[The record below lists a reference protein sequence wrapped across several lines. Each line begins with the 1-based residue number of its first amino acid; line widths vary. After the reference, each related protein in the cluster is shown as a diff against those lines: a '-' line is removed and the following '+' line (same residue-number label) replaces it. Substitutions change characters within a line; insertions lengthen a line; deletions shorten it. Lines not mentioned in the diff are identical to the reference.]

1 MAEVWRGTRSSRAG
15 FIWGVRCEGVFVN
28 QRPVRG
34 LLEVLQQIPDPR
46 GREGQRHPLSA
57 MLAALIC
64 ATWCGFRGLRPTIRW
79 LDLHGVKMWHLLG
92 FRRTPPV
99 RQTFANLL
107 ARIDVEVLERVLNE
121 FVAQLDLPEVAE
133 ESVNRNHAVIE
144 ESGIEVWDGKTLR
157 GTRQAER
164 RAEQLLVRMDLIL
177 GRVVSSHAI
186 PSETNEIQ
194 QASTLVGNLVLHGK
208 LVIADAL
215 YCQREFCQGLVDQQA
230 DYVVTVKLN
239 QPQLLRDVEQAF
251 VTPRSFSPLCRAAGG
266 SETADGPYVREKSRS
281 I

>member
-1 MAEVWRGTRSSRAG
+1 MLGRMAEVWRGTRSSRAG

-46 GREGQRHPLSA
+46 GREGQRHP
-57 MLAALIC
+57 
-64 ATWCGFRGLRPTIRW
+64 W
-79 LDLHGVKMWHLLG
+79 
-92 FRRTPPV
+92 
-99 RQTFANLL
+99 
-107 ARIDVEVLERVLNE
+107 
-121 FVAQLDLPEVAE
+121 
-133 ESVNRNHAVIE
+133 NHAVIE

-157 GTRQAER
+157 GTRQADR

-230 DYVVTVKLN
+230 DYVVTVKAN
-239 QPQLLRDVEQAF
+239 QPQLLR
-251 VTPRSFSPLCRAAGG
+251 
-266 SETADGPYVREKSRS
+266 
-281 I
+281 

>member
-1 MAEVWRGTRSSRAG
+1 M
-15 FIWGVRCEGVFVN
+15 N
-28 QRPVRG
+28 QCPVRG

-64 ATWCGFRGLRPTIRW
+64 ATWCGFRGLRPTVRW
-79 LDLHGVKMWHLLG
+79 LELRGVKMWHLLG
-92 FRRTPPV
+92 FRRMPPV

-107 ARIDVEVLERVLNE
+107 ARIDVEVLERVLME
-121 FVAQLDLPEVAE
+121 FIAQLDLPEVAAE
-133 ESVNRNHAVIE
+133 TRHGGRAVVE
-144 ESGIEVWDGKTLR
+144 KSDIEVWDGKALR
-157 GTRQAER
+157 GTREAEQ

-194 QASTLVGNLVLHGK
+194 QAYTLVRNLVLHGK

-215 YCQREFCQGLVDQQA
+215 YCQREFCQGLIDQQG
-230 DYVVTVKLN
+230 DYLVTVKSN
-239 QPQLLRDVEQAF
+239 QPQLLRDVEKAF
-251 VTPRSFSPLCRAAGG
+251 VIPRSFSPLCRAAGG
-266 SETADGPYVREKSRS
+266 REAANRPHVREESRS
-281 I
+281 V

>member
-1 MAEVWRGTRSSRAG
+1 M
-15 FIWGVRCEGVFVN
+15 N

-46 GREGQRHPLSA
+46 GREGKRHPLSA

-79 LDLHGVKMWHLLG
+79 LDLHGVTMWHLLG

-99 RQTFANLL
+99 RQTFANVL
-107 ARIDVEVLERVLNE
+107 ARLDVEVLERVLTE
-121 FVAQLDLPEVAE
+121 FVAQLDLPESAE
-133 ESVNRNHAVIE
+133 ESVTRNHA
-144 ESGIEVWDGKTLR
+144 SPQADDIEVWDGKTLR
-157 GTRQAER
+157 GTRDTER

-186 PSETNEIQ
+186 PRETNEIQ
-194 QASTLVGNLVLHGK
+194 QAFTLVRNLVLHGK
-208 LVIADAL
+208 VVIADAL
-215 YCQREFCQGLVDQQA
+215 YCQREFCQGLIDQQA
-230 DYVVTVKLN
+230 DYVVTVKPN

-251 VTPRSFSPLCRAAGG
+251 VIPRSFSPLCRAAGG
-266 SETADGPYVREKSRS
+266 RETTDGPHVRKESRS

>member
-1 MAEVWRGTRSSRAG
+1 
-15 FIWGVRCEGVFVN
+15 
-28 QRPVRG
+28 
-34 LLEVLQQIPDPR
+34 LEVLQQIPDPR

-99 RQTFANLL
+99 RQTFANLF

>member
-1 MAEVWRGTRSSRAG
+1 
-15 FIWGVRCEGVFVN
+15 VN

-46 GREGQRHPLSA
+46 GREGKRHPLSA

-64 ATWCGFRGLRPTIRW
+64 ATWCGFRGLRPTVRW

-107 ARIDVEVLERVLNE
+107 AHIDVDVLERVLTE
-121 FVAQLDLPEVAE
+121 FVAQLDLPEVAQEAVNRDHAVVE
-133 ESVNRNHAVIE
+133 ESD
-144 ESGIEVWDGKTLR
+144 IEVWDGKTLR
-157 GTRQAER
+157 GTRDTER

-186 PSETNEIQ
+186 PPETNEIQ
-194 QASTLVGNLVLHGK
+194 RAQTLVRNLVLHGK

-215 YCQREFCQGLVDQQA
+215 YCQREFCQGLIDQQG
-230 DYVVTVKLN
+230 DYVVTVKSN

-251 VTPRSFSPLCRAAGG
+251 VIPRSFSPLCCAGSG
-266 SETADGPYVREKSRS
+266 GEAADGPHVREESRS